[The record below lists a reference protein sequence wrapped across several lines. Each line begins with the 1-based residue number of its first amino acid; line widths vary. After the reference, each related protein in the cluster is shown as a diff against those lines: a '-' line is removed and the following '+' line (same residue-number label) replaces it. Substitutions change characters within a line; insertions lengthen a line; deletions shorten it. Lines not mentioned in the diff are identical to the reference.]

1 MSALDGDA
9 LRLEGD
15 EAKHL
20 VKSLRLRAGDAFVAT
35 DGRGTVARLVAEAI
49 DRRGIDA
56 RVAARARVEPPA
68 LRLWLCAEAEGSRA
82 DWIVEKA
89 AELGAW
95 AFCPREDP
103 GAGQRA
109 RWERLATA
117 ALKQSL
123 GAWTLQVP
131 PHVAPL
137 ERARAGGFAWIG
149 VALPGGVDPLA
160 QALPAHGEG
169 LLVSGPPG
177 GFPAAEEAAWRA
189 LPGAVALDLGP
200 RRLRAE
206 TAALA
211 LLVSATVRARSAT
224 RGSGETG

>member
-1 MSALDGDA
+1 MPALDADA
-9 LRLEGD
+9 LRVEGD

-35 DGRGTVARLVAEAI
+35 DGRGAVARLVADAI

-56 RVAARARVEPPA
+56 RVVARARVEPPPF
-68 LRLWLCAEAEGSRA
+68 RVWLCAEAEGSRT

-95 AFCPREDP
+95 AYCPREAP

-109 RWERLATA
+109 RWERLAAA

-123 GAWTLQVP
+123 GAWTLQLP
-131 PHVAPL
+131 PHAPPL
-137 ERARAGGFAWIG
+137 ERGRAGGFAWIG
-149 VALPGGVDPLA
+149 VALPGGADPLA
-160 QALPAHGEG
+160 QDLPAQGDG

-189 LPGAVALDLGP
+189 LPGVVALDLGP

-211 LLVSATVRARSAT
+211 LLVAVAARVRSAA
-224 RGSGETG
+224 RASRETG